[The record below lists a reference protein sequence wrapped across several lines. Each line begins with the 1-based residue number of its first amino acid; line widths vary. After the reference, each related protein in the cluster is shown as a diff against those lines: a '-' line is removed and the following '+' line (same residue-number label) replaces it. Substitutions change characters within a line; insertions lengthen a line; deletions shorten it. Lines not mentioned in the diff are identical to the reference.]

1 MSWFT
6 MSRRIRSVAPAPPA
20 PAEENQESPKRGPGR
35 PRGTTEVPAARVL
48 RPEVAGVRQESF
60 PKVPV
65 PIWNQVTSHVGEFLV
80 AVFSS
85 LQAAYSEGIEARTV
99 DLAEEFLPEVALAL
113 GRATVEAFLAQERG
127 FRGSSVACHHP
138 GCSETLE
145 YQGDVEKTVK
155 TRLGDITLKR
165 AYYHGPCGHSVCPLD
180 MLFGVD
186 GAHAVMPSL
195 QETVAWLSASMSYPE
210 TVKVLEKLCP
220 SKFSLKAVETVT
232 ATVAGQVQEAQE
244 REIQAVAD
252 DPSAAARRNGDLKP
266 GVAVVE
272 VDGGFVLVRDHTEPS
287 REFKVGVMGI
297 LKKSPPLK
305 KPAKPGE
312 VDKGLR
318 LVEKSY
324 VGHFA
329 DPETVFTH
337 MQAEFFRRGY
347 HQLQT
352 VHGVSDGANW
362 ILPRIKLMAQEGQE
376 VSLVLDWW
384 HADERVAQAA
394 NLLHGTGTEAAAEWR
409 AKVRDDLWYDR
420 KDDFFQGLRQAIA
433 DVKARDAENAD
444 KQPENANEQA
454 ESAEKQPESDKQ
466 QPENADKKVGK
477 ANRKSAKA
485 DKPKT
490 AAEVLQEHYD
500 YFDARRHLLRYL
512 ECRERGLP
520 IGSGAIEGGIRFI
533 GKDRLDRTGM
543 RWNVAGAEAILQ
555 LRCVKYSDRWEE
567 LAAKRAAER
576 GRRYQSARSAWNK
589 AA

>member
-6 MSRRIRSVAPAPPA
+6 MNRKIRSVAPAPPA
-20 PAEENQESPKRGPGR
+20 PAGENQEPPKRGPGR

-65 PIWNQVTSHVGEFLV
+65 PVWNQMTARVGDFLR
-80 AVFSS
+80 AVFSG

-99 DLAEEFLPEVALAL
+99 DLAEEVLPEAALAL
-113 GRATVEAFLAQERG
+113 GRATMEAFLAQERG
-127 FRGSSVACHHP
+127 FRGSSMACHHR

-155 TRLGDITLKR
+155 TRIGDITLKR

-180 MLFGVD
+180 MLLGVD
-186 GAHAVMPSL
+186 GVHAVMPSL

-210 TVKVLEKLCP
+210 TVKVLDKLCP

-232 ATVAGQVQEAQE
+232 ATVAEQVQEAQE
-244 REIQAVAD
+244 REIQAVED

-266 GVAVVE
+266 GVVVVE
-272 VDGGFVLVRDHTEPS
+272 ADGGFARVRDHTEPS
-287 REFKVGVMGI
+287 REFKAGVMGT
-297 LKKSPPLK
+297 LQECPLPK
-305 KPAKPGE
+305 KPALPGE

-324 VGHFA
+324 VGHFS
-329 DPETVFTH
+329 DPDTVFAH
-337 MQAEFFRRGY
+337 MQTEFFRRGF

-352 VHGVSDGANW
+352 VHGISDGANW
-362 ILPRIKLMAQEGQE
+362 ILPRIKLLAQEGQE

-384 HADERVAQAA
+384 HADQRVAQAA

-409 AKVRDDLWYDR
+409 AKLRGDLWYDR
-420 KDDFFQGLRQAIA
+420 HDDFFQGLRQAIA
-433 DVKARDAENAD
+433 DAKARDAEKANKQAENAD
-444 KQPENANEQA
+444 QR
-454 ESAEKQPESDKQ
+454 
-466 QPENADKKVGK
+466 PENADKKARK
-477 ANRKSAKA
+477 ANKKPEKA
-485 DKPKT
+485 DKKSEKAKT
-490 AAEVLQEHYD
+490 AAELLQEHYD
-500 YFDARRHLLRYL
+500 YFDARRHLLRYV

-533 GKDRLDRTGM
+533 GKDRLDRSGM
-543 RWNVAGAEAILQ
+543 RWNIAGAEAILQ
-555 LRCVKYSDRWEE
+555 LRCCKYSDRWDE
-567 LAAKRAAER
+567 LAAKRDAER
-576 GRRYQSARSAWNK
+576 RQRYKTARRAWNK